1 MFFLQIN
8 IPGYS
13 LKIRNT
19 LSVSDKVFL
28 SGSGFLYGFGRVV
41 NYPVSTVGFFT
52 F

>member
-8 IPGYS
+8 FSGYS

-28 SGSGFLYGFGRVV
+28 SGSGFLFGFDRVI